1 MFTIKHFFC
10 PLENEDEVSIIYKI
24 EQHNIREYIK
34 WKYRT
39 ILNDKGPEGSSD
51 ILPQMYAILTPLL
64 YRRPELYNRTNRD
77 ALFAF
82 SSFN

>member
-1 MFTIKHFFC
+1 MFRIKRFYH
-10 PLENEDEVSIIYKI
+10 PWENEDEVSIIDKI

-34 WKYRT
+34 RKYRT
-39 ILNDKGPEGSSD
+39 IHSDKGPEGSSD

-64 YRRPELYNRTNRD
+64 YSRPELYNGTNRD